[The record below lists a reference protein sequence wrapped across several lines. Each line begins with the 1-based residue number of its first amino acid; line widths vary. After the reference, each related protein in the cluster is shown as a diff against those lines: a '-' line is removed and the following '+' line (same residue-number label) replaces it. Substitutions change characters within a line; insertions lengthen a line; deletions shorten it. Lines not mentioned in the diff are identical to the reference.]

1 MSVWTPAELERLGE
15 LHASGA
21 SRRHIASILGMSL
34 GAVIGKLGRE
44 YRAGRLV
51 PPTKASSDSY
61 RNIRRRELARLA
73 PSAASS
79 APRQHYRARYTLPG
93 PIAAPRSCQWP
104 LWAHNDRAPRPPIFC
119 NAALDVGSYCRQH
132 HRLAH

>member
-1 MSVWTPAELERLGE
+1 MSVWTPAELERLRE
-15 LHASGA
+15 LHGSGA
-21 SRRHIASILGMSL
+21 SRHHIAAVLGMSL

-44 YRAGRLV
+44 YRAGRLA
-51 PPTKASSDSY
+51 PTKVSSDSH
-61 RNIRRRELARLA
+61 RNIRRRELARAARLGA
-73 PSAASS
+73 PS
-79 APRQHYRARYTLPG
+79 APRQHYRARYALPG

-104 LWAHNDRAPRPPIFC
+104 LWAHNDRAPKPPIYC